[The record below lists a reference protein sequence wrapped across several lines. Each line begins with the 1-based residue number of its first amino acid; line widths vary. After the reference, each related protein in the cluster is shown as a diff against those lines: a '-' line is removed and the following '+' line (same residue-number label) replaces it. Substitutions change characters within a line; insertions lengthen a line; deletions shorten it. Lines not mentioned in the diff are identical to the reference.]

1 MKLIVEQG
9 PWAGQEIGLDRPS
22 VLIGRGKESDLV
34 LQEQGVS
41 RQHARL
47 QHSPEGWMLIDLG
60 ATNGTFIN
68 GQQIPAHERRL
79 LKPGDRVTIGSSVL
93 ALKARE
99 AAPARAPGQKRP
111 ATKVHP
117 GVLAAGAVLFVV
129 VLAGI
134 VALLVLLLQPDEN
147 LATPTPGAGME
158 GIVTALPVPTEL
170 QDAVGT
176 VIPLIPTG
184 LPLFPSDST
193 ATPEPGGGE
202 IPRPAGPGLQA
213 GISP

>member
-9 PWAGQEIGLDRPS
+9 PWAGQELGLDRPA

-47 QHSPEGWMLIDLG
+47 QHSAEGWMLVDLG
-60 ATNGTFIN
+60 ATNGTFVN
-68 GQQIPAHERRL
+68 GQQIPAHEPRL

-93 ALKARE
+93 ALKPRA
-99 AAPARAPGQKRP
+99 AAPAPDQKRP
-111 ATKVHP
+111 AKEIHP

-134 VALLVLLLQPDEN
+134 VALLVLLLQPQEN

-158 GIVTALPVPTEL
+158 DVVTVVPTEF
-170 QDAVGT
+170 QDAVST
-176 VIPLIPTG
+176 VLPLIPPG

-193 ATPEPGGGE
+193 ATPEPSGGA

-213 GISP
+213 DISP